1 MNRIIKKMQLRLTNK
16 KMNQWFWF
24 IGLWLTGFTL
34 FFLLALPFKLLIKM
48 M

>member
-1 MNRIIKKMQLRLTNK
+1 MNRIIKKIQLRLTNK
-16 KMNQWFWF
+16 KINQWFWF

-34 FFLLALPFKLLIKM
+34 LFLVTLPIKLLMKM